1 MQGVACCAGAE
12 SAGQRRHLGRP
23 VRPPTNAGDCRTAI
37 YAEFMQSRGKATRVL
52 RTSLSN
58 IFLSPASASCAA
70 ELVAVLQKIEL
81 LAEISVA
88 RGCGFAALAILTF
101 MLGLSWDMEMA
112 SRVGGMLVFFVCVCL
127 LLKARLAQERPV
139 HKTELWMMLER
150 GDRPNR
156 AIAQRVVG
164 PVLQTC
170 YLRFALHSAAVSAG
184 LLAVS
189 VTLQLVKESM

>member
-1 MQGVACCAGAE
+1 MSGAPIAAQRFTPNLCG
-12 SAGQRRHLGRP
+12 SAEKLLGRAA
-23 VRPPTNAGDCRTAI
+23 R
-37 YAEFMQSRGKATRVL
+37 RGLA
-52 RTSLSN
+52 SL
-58 IFLSPASASCAA
+58 LSPASASCAA
-70 ELVAVLQKIEL
+70 EVVAVLQKIEL

-101 MLGLSWDMEMA
+101 MLGLSWDMELA
-112 SRVGGMLVFFVCVCL
+112 SRVGGMLVLLVCIGL
-127 LLKARLAQERPV
+127 LIKARLAHERPV
-139 HKTELWMMLER
+139 HRTELWMMLER

-156 AIAQRVVG
+156 AIAQRVIG

-189 VTLQLVKESM
+189 VTLQLVRQWI